1 MQMPGRVHETFGQS
15 MRPHVAFHPDYV
27 SSACLST
34 PSKPSTGKSFT
45 IDALLAR
52 PDHMER
58 ERTNLYRNVSS
69 QPPVSTTAVPFA
81 SHVYSQIPQ
90 FAYNQG
96 IMHTQTGYPVFCYPP
111 YNYQTTCRGAMYAQG
126 MYFDTKRFL
135 FLNTF
140 QPKEKF
146 RDLTKAPFYH
156 AQMLYSQRQESTLSI
171 NTKLVNPKECAP
183 VSPTNSCPDWR
194 RNLHASSI
202 WWDQSVSS
210 WRLLSSSLKH
220 R

>member
-15 MRPHVAFHPDYV
+15 MRPHAAFHPDYV

-126 MYFDTKRFL
+126 MYFDTKRF
-135 FLNTF
+135 FVFKYISAKGKVQGSNQCTVF
-140 QPKEKF
+140 ITHRCCTRKDRSP
-146 RDLTKAPFYH
+146 
-156 AQMLYSQRQESTLSI
+156 LS
-171 NTKLVNPKECAP
+171 L
-183 VSPTNSCPDWR
+183 
-194 RNLHASSI
+194 
-202 WWDQSVSS
+202 
-210 WRLLSSSLKH
+210 
-220 R
+220 